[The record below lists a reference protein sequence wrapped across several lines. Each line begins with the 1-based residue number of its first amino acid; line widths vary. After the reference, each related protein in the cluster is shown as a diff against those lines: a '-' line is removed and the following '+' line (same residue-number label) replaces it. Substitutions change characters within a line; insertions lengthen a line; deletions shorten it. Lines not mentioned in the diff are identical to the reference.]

1 MWVCMWVGVQG
12 CGLQGY
18 GFCCDNLDYGFYFL
32 DIKKSNPVCL
42 LFIISLNAFD
52 VALMTDAHFAFFIF
66 SNASMP
72 RQYDA
77 RGRIVKLQKKGK
89 KQQQKTAQED
99 EEDTTKNAQED
110 EMDPSKKQQLKTTI
124 SYPNNN
130 KKRTK
135 QWVWN

>member
-1 MWVCMWVGVQG
+1 
-12 CGLQGY
+12 
-18 GFCCDNLDYGFYFL
+18 
-32 DIKKSNPVCL
+32 
-42 LFIISLNAFD
+42 
-52 VALMTDAHFAFFIF
+52 
-66 SNASMP
+66 MP

-135 QWVWN
+135 QWVWNWLELQALCDLLL